1 MWFKNFF
8 MNSIDALFNA
18 IGTLGGGGY
27 EGDAFGLI
35 GLPLLYI
42 FFIGC
47 VKILSVVIDFCS
59 TYWGRLKQ
67 RLKQRRKR
75 R

>member
-8 MNSIDALFNA
+8 MNSIDTLFN
-18 IGTLGGGGY
+18 GY
-27 EGDAFGLI
+27 EGDVFGLI
-35 GLPLLYI
+35 GLPLLFI

-67 RLKQRRKR
+67 RRKR